1 MSIKPT
7 LNGKLIEISA
17 HESML
22 NVSKELRPH
31 LIIVTTPELRFW
43 VWTSLANIRSS
54 FVKYSEIEID
64 LRTERV
70 MLNCEE

>member
-1 MSIKPT
+1 
-7 LNGKLIEISA
+7 
-17 HESML
+17 ML

-31 LIIVTTPELRFW
+31 FIIVTTSELRLW

-54 FVKYSEIEID
+54 FVKFSWMEID
-64 LRTERV
+64 RRTERV